1 MVIILLVIG
10 LFSLLVAMY
19 LAFVL
24 PGNESTQEK
33 QAQTA
38 LIIGTRIKTYAGD
51 IGTIHYITGKQL
63 TIFFDDGNRKIIH
76 QEHVATIIND

>member
-1 MVIILLVIG
+1 MIILLVIG
-10 LFSLLVAMY
+10 LFSLAVAMY

-33 QAQTA
+33 QHLVAT
-38 LIIGTRIKTYAGD
+38 LIIGTRIKTYTGD